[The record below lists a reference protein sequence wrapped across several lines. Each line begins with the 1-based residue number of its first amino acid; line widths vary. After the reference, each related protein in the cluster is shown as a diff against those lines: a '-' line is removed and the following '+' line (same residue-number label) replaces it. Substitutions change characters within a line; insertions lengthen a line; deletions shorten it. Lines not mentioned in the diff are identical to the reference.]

1 MPSFFPSARENI
13 AVPDNRKGQ
22 IVFKWPDLSIRRYS
36 NAIVA
41 PDEVAVFMYQGEVKG
56 TLPPGRHSLDAT
68 EIPFLGFFADHLT
81 GGNLY
86 RVEIYFVGSR
96 EYPDLKFGGRV
107 DNVQDPVTGL
117 VVSLGVYGEYSLK
130 VTDAPTLLTNLTG
143 TVDVTDNEAITDW
156 VAQQLLKV
164 LRTDVTQHV
173 VSKGWPILGLAAYV
187 PEVEAD
193 VIAASAQQLAT
204 YGLAVARMGNFTISL
219 SDQDETQLKTLAR
232 DTAYSRLAGSFQQY
246 AAGELQLGAGQGM
259 AKGGQGVGGAFIGAG
274 LGLGGQATQM
284 PAVGPRP
291 PAAPGFA
298 GGGDGY
304 QPSPTA
310 NGAAAAVTCASCGTA
325 NAAGAKFCTNCGTAL
340 ANAEPHVC
348 TGCGTA
354 LAPGAKFCASCGR
367 PVEAPA
373 AAATEPSGP
382 SSPPAPP
389 ASPPA
394 V

>member
-1 MPSFFPSARENI
+1 MPSFFPNARENI
-13 AVPDNRKGQ
+13 AVPDSHKGQ

-81 GGNLY
+81 GENLY
-86 RVEIYFVGSR
+86 RTEIYFVGSR
-96 EYPDLKFGGRV
+96 EYPELKFGGRV

-130 VTDAPTLLTNLTG
+130 VVDPPTLLTNLTG
-143 TVDVTDNEAITDW
+143 TVDVTDNAAITDW

-193 VIAASAQQLAT
+193 VISLSAQQLAA

-219 SDQDETQLKTLAR
+219 SDEDEAQLKTLAR

-246 AAGELQLGAGQGM
+246 AAGELQLGAGEGM
-259 AKGGQGVGGAFIGAG
+259 SRGGQALGGAFLGAG

-284 PAVGPRP
+284 PAPGPAP

-298 GGGDGY
+298 GGGSGY
-304 QPSPTA
+304 SGPPAT
-310 NGAAAAVTCASCGTA
+310 
-325 NAAGAKFCTNCGTAL
+325 
-340 ANAEPHVC
+340 AEPRLC
-348 TGCGTA
+348 AGCGA
-354 LAPGAKFCASCGR
+354 SLPPGARFCAACGQ
-367 PVEAPA
+367 PVET
-373 AAATEPSGP
+373 AATVPPS
-382 SSPPAPP
+382 APP
-389 ASPPA
+389 AASS
-394 V
+394 